1 MKFPVSDEY
10 MAVIQTPKS
19 CFKDP
24 ELKDGS
30 LETDKFGLP
39 KVRAGQNA
47 LVFKIISPSKRAYA
61 VRCFLRYD
69 PDQKERYQKISDYL
83 EKRNLKYTV
92 GFKFIEDGIRLQNT
106 WYPILK
112 MDWVEGMP
120 LDRYIRQN
128 FNNQQKILKLAY
140 RFLEMLAVIRN
151 EHIAHCDL
159 QHGNILIVDNELKL
173 VDYDGM
179 YIPDFAG
186 KKSLEFG
193 HPQYQ
198 HPSRYFQLFNSN
210 MDNFSG
216 WVIFSS
222 LAIIAMDTRIC
233 NRSDIEDKL
242 LFCGD
247 DYSNPDESE
256 ILKKLKKDSNPTI
269 KKFGKLMNSLMISPE
284 LLPSPV
290 DYSLPQ
296 FTSDVNWIDQYVD
309 SLLNYKSYTG
319 IRDTT
324 AEAVEPPWYVNYI
337 RKGITPL
344 KPWYMERYEEEVIT
358 ASVPT
363 EIKAEVYP
371 LHGGCS
377 FPNCGKREYLPWKCN
392 YCGGLFCGDHRMPFN
407 HDCPGIERYKK
418 RNVRF

>member
-1 MKFPVSDEY
+1 MTLPDSGKYIE
-10 MAVIQTPKS
+10 VIQNPKS
-19 CFKDP
+19 CFNDP
-24 ELKDGS
+24 ELMAGT
-30 LETDKFGLP
+30 LETNKLGLP
-39 KVRAGQNA
+39 RVISGQNA
-47 LVFKIISPSKRAYA
+47 LVFKITSPSKKVYA

-92 GFKFIEDGIRLQNT
+92 GFKFIEKGIRVQNI

-112 MDWVEGMP
+112 MDWVEGEP

-128 FNNQQKILKLAY
+128 FNNQYKILQLAH
-140 RFLEMLAVIRN
+140 RFLEMLTVIRN

-198 HPSRYFQLFNSN
+198 HPSRYFQPFNSN

-222 LAIIAMDTRIC
+222 LAIIATDTKIC
-233 NRSDIEDKL
+233 DKGEIDDKL
-242 LFCGD
+242 LFSGD

-256 ILKKLKKDSNPTI
+256 ILKKLKTDSNPTI
-269 KKFGKLMNSLMISPE
+269 KNFGKLMHSLMISPE

-290 DYSLPQ
+290 DYSLPK
-296 FTSDVNWIDQYVD
+296 FTSDISWIEKYVD
-309 SLLNYKSYTG
+309 TLLNYNSYKG
-319 IRDTT
+319 AHDST
-324 AEAVEPPWYVNYI
+324 AEAVESPWYVEYI

-344 KPWYMERYEEEVIT
+344 KPWYMERYEDEVIT
-358 ASVPT
+358 ASTPT

-371 LHGGCS
+371 THGGCA
-377 FPNCGKREYLPWKCN
+377 FCGKHEYLPFKCN
-392 YCGGLFCGDHRMPFN
+392 YCGALFCSDHRMPFD
-407 HDCPGIERYKK
+407 HDCPGIERWKN
-418 RNVRF
+418 RNIRY